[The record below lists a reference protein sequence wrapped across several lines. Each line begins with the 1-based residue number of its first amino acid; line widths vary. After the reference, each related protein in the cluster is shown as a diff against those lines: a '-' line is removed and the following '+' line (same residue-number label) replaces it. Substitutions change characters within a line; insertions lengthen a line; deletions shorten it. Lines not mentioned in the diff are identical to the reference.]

1 MFPVYKIEVNRI
13 LQGGKRCQII
23 LKIFILLARNLRLKI
38 CANLIKFLNK
48 IIFSKDFLSRHRQS
62 EKDFIRERRL
72 PFHKMIFFLMN
83 LVKGSLQD
91 ELDYFFKAAHA
102 EDVSIRTVTKS
113 AFSKAR
119 KKLDYEAFIELSRN
133 LVSFFYEH
141 FPCRTWKGFRILAI
155 DGSTI
160 KVPRTKD
167 CVSHFG
173 VWKSSQGEA
182 CPLARISNLFDVLNS
197 IVIDAV
203 IQPNKQGERTLAV
216 EHMQQVKANDI
227 ILLDRGYPAF
237 WLFAL
242 ILSRH
247 ADFCVRVN
255 AHWNKI
261 RIFSDSGN
269 KDDVI
274 ILPPSPK
281 SVEQCRLLNLPVVPM
296 KVRAIRIELASGE
309 TEILLTSLLDKN
321 LHPYKI
327 FKELYHLRWATEE
340 NYKVA
345 KCRIEI
351 ENFSGKSVESVYQD
365 FHAKV
370 FAMNL
375 AAAIIHPAQDIIA
388 GQSEQKK
395 YSYKINITQALSKM
409 KDALVLLFIRSNV
422 IELLHK
428 LHSLFIATIEPV
440 RPGRKYPRK
449 YNTQK
454 RTFNV
459 CYKPVR

>member
-1 MFPVYKIEVNRI
+1 M
-13 LQGGKRCQII
+13 
-23 LKIFILLARNLRLKI
+23 
-38 CANLIKFLNK
+38 
-48 IIFSKDFLSRHRQS
+48 
-62 EKDFIRERRL
+62 
-72 PFHKMIFFLMN
+72 
-83 LVKGSLQD
+83 
-91 ELDYFFKAAHA
+91 
-102 EDVSIRTVTKS
+102 
-113 AFSKAR
+113 
-119 KKLDYEAFIELSRN
+119 
-133 LVSFFYEH
+133 
-141 FPCRTWKGFRILAI
+141 
-155 DGSTI
+155 

-182 CPLARISNLFDVLNS
+182 CPLARISSLFDVLNS
-197 IVIDAV
+197 IVVDAV
-203 IQPNKQGERTLAV
+203 IQPNAQGERSLAI
-216 EHMQQVKANDI
+216 EHMQQVKANDL

-242 ILSRH
+242 ILSKH
-247 ADFCVRVN
+247 AHFCIRVN

-261 RIFSDSGN
+261 RKFSNSGK
-269 KDDVI
+269 KDDII

-281 SVEQCRLLNLPVVPM
+281 SVEQCKLLNLSAVPM
-296 KVRAIRIELASGE
+296 EVRAIRIELTSGE

-321 LHPYKI
+321 LYPCEI
-327 FKELYHLRWATEE
+327 FKELYHFRWATEE
-340 NYKVA
+340 NYKTA

-351 ENFSGKSVESVYQD
+351 ENFSGKSVESVCQD

-395 YSYKINITQALSKM
+395 YSYKINVTQALSKM
-409 KDALVLLFIRSNV
+409 KDALVLLFIRFNI

-459 CYKPVR
+459 CYKPIR